1 MKTFKKIIAVF
12 MAVLMVLSIGA
23 VSVSAAAA
31 PTFELKIVSQD
42 DKSAV
47 LELSLVSGEFNSFD
61 VAFKTSSRITFKSL
75 YATDDFEVYM
85 RSLKKSGAQLGE
97 SASAQNKKISFAS
110 TAAVNKST
118 SLYEINV
125 VKSTADDI
133 VAKDITAVF
142 SECMVGNKSM
152 PSSVKTT
159 YVFGKI
165 ELDDSLELN
174 YKQYGKINIDTTY
187 KADGIQWKSSN
198 TKVAVVDVD
207 GTVYAAG
214 TGSAVITAQNAD
226 GSVSDTCKVTVSYAW
241 WQWIIVIVLFGWIWY

>member
-1 MKTFKKIIAVF
+1 MKTIKKMIAIF
-12 MAVLMVLSIGA
+12 MAVLMVMSIGVFSA
-23 VSVSAAAA
+23 SAATT

-61 VAFKTSSRITFKSL
+61 VTFKTSARLTFKSL
-75 YATDDFEVYM
+75 YTTDNFDLYM
-85 RSLKKSGAQLGE
+85 RSLKKAGAQLGE

-110 TAAVNKST
+110 TAAVNNPT

-125 VKSTADDI
+125 VKSTAADI
-133 VAKDITAVF
+133 VASDISAIFT
-142 SECMVGNKSM
+142 ECVVGNKSM
-152 PSSVKTT
+152 ASSVKTN
-159 YVFGKI
+159 YIFGKI
-165 ELDDSLELN
+165 DIDDSLELN
-174 YKQYGKINIDTTY
+174 YKKYGKINIDTTY

-226 GSVSDTCKVTVSYAW
+226 GSVADTCKVTVSYAW